1 MTVLAHS
8 LKRIWSAKNRV
19 PHLTGWGRRGSLC
32 NENHET
38 TLVGSA
44 YEGVLALSEAARQ
57 SAPTFLLIVWNIL
70 R

>member
-1 MTVLAHS
+1 MTVLYS

-19 PHLTGWGRRGSLC
+19 PHQTGWGTRGSLW
-32 NENHET
+32 NESKET

-44 YEGVLALSEAARQ
+44 CESVLALSEAARQ
-57 SAPTFLLIVWNIL
+57 SAPTILFIVWNIL

>member
-19 PHLTGWGRRGSLC
+19 PHQTGWGRRGSQP
-32 NENHET
+32 NMHEQT
-38 TLVGSA
+38 SLVGLA
-44 YEGVLALSEAARQ
+44 YDGVLVLNELVRQ
-57 SAPTFLLIVWNIL
+57 TTPTILLIVWSIF

>member
-8 LKRIWSAKNRV
+8 LKRIWSAKNCV
-19 PHLTGWGRRGSLC
+19 PHLTGWGTRGSLWS
-32 NENHET
+32 ENQET

-44 YEGVLALSEAARQ
+44 YESALALSEAARQ
-57 SAPTFLLIVWNIL
+57 SAPAILLIVWNIL